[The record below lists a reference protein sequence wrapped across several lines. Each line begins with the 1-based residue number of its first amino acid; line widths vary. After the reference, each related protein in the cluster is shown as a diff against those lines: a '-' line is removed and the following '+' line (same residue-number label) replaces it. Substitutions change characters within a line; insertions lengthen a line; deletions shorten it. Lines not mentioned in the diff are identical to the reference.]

1 MINSNY
7 EEVFSGDDL
16 KIINYSWIYAIKD
29 VASNRY
35 VFYSPIIGEIIED
48 LKQEDGVIS
57 SNYFQFSI
65 ADEKYLWLKEFEFET
80 NDSNDRNKSDN
91 DDQ

>member
-1 MINSNY
+1 M
-7 EEVFSGDDL
+7 
-16 KIINYSWIYAIKD
+16 
-29 VASNRY
+29 
-35 VFYSPIIGEIIED
+35 FYSPIIGEIIED